1 MAPTLPRDSQRLSKR
16 SGLALPE
23 ASADD
28 ESSSNSSRT
37 RTAADDTKNSAGA
50 LSTRQGGGD
59 LPESRLRFALRPA
72 GDEGRI
78 DHFLKVR
85 KRLFGSVAVY
95 KIGLDLNLRSGELL
109 FRSSCKDR
117 LIGGKLTMQNAELRW
132 TKTWRLESLRLI
144 CGGTLHCISGQSSL
158 FLHVSVRGQSRGS
171 ANLPGFYCSTE
182 LPPRSRWHKARGT
195 QLQLK
200 GSIELPEASYVVS
213 TGDWRAHYSEIVA
226 HLREAS
232 LIVRL
237 D

>member
-1 MAPTLPRDSQRLSKR
+1 VED
-16 SGLALPE
+16 
-23 ASADD
+23 
-28 ESSSNSSRT
+28 
-37 RTAADDTKNSAGA
+37 
-50 LSTRQGGGD
+50 
-59 LPESRLRFALRPA
+59 RLRFALRPA
-72 GDEGRI
+72 GDGGRI
-78 DHFLKVR
+78 DHFLKLR
-85 KRLFGSVAVY
+85 KRFFGSFAVY

-117 LIGGKLTMQNAELRW
+117 LVGGKLTMQNAELRW

-144 CGGTLHCISGQSSL
+144 FGGVLHCISGENSL
-158 FLHVSVRGQSRGS
+158 FLHISVRGQSRGT
-171 ANLPGFYCSTE
+171 AELPGFYYSTE
-182 LPPRSRWHKARGT
+182 IPPRSRWHRARGT

-213 TGDWRAHYSEIVA
+213 TNDWRAHYSEIVT